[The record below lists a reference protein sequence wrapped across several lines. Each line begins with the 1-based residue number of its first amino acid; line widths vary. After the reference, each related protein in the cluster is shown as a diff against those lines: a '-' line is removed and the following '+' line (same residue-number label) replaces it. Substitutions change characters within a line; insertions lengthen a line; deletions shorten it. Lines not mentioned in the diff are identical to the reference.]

1 MTVEQVFAPVK
12 QFRVLACQFRN
23 NLAYYNDIFINIYK
37 LYNLKQS

>member
-23 NLAYYNDIFINIYK
+23 NLAYYNDIFVSVCG
-37 LYNLKQS
+37 LYNLKRG